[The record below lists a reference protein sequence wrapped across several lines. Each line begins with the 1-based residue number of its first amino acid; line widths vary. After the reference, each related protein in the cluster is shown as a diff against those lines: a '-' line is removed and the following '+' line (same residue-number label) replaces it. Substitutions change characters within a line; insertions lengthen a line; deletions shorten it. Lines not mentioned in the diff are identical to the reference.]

1 MNMKQTTKLLT
12 LALMVVAATFTS
24 CREEDMIRV
33 STQNLWFGLDA
44 QTDTL
49 DITSNCDWT
58 VIRNDTASWYTITP
72 LEGTKN
78 GSLLV
83 TVTALED
90 ADYRGS
96 TFVISSPGGHV
107 RRTIFVSQN
116 KLDFDGM
123 INKVFG
129 VMELEHWN
137 TDYFEQIIE
146 DSYKHKIYDP
156 YDTSTGYLMYFL
168 ADGTGVQRDH
178 HNDTAVYYAFVYDY
192 NPITQILH
200 VEFETINDEEEK
212 YDANVLTA
220 SDSLYRF
227 MHEYR
232 AHWWERADMRK
243 IGTIQPNER
252 AFLRRAAT
260 KRKGQGGIFQF

>member
-1 MNMKQTTKLLT
+1 
-12 LALMVVAATFTS
+12 
-24 CREEDMIRV
+24 MIRV

-129 VMELEHWN
+129 LTKLEHWN
-137 TDYFEQIIE
+137 TDFFGQIVE
-146 DSYKHKIYDP
+146 DSYETWEFDP
-156 YDTSTGYLMYFL
+156 YDTTRGQLMYFFEH
-168 ADGTGVQRDH
+168 GQGVQRNRELFDH
-178 HNDTAVYYAFVYDY
+178 AIYFPFEYEYDADSSILHIVFHLVNDSLEPY
-192 NPITQILH
+192 NP
-200 VEFETINDEEEK
+200 E
-212 YDANVLTA
+212 VLCA

-227 MHEYR
+227 MHEYKPDFF
-232 AHWWERADMRK
+232 ERADMRK
-243 IGTIQPNER
+243 VGTCSLDDHLMMR
-252 AFLRRAAT
+252 SKLS
-260 KRKGQGGIFQF
+260 KRKQGGPIFMQR

>member
-1 MNMKQTTKLLT
+1 
-12 LALMVVAATFTS
+12 
-24 CREEDMIRV
+24 
-33 STQNLWFGLDA
+33 
-44 QTDTL
+44 
-49 DITSNCDWT
+49 
-58 VIRNDTASWYTITP
+58 
-72 LEGTKN
+72 
-78 GSLLV
+78 
-83 TVTALED
+83 
-90 ADYRGS
+90 
-96 TFVISSPGGHV
+96 
-107 RRTIFVSQN
+107 
-116 KLDFDGM
+116 
-123 INKVFG
+123 
-129 VMELEHWN
+129 MELEHWN

-260 KRKGQGGIFQF
+260 KRKGQGGIEEGHSGNGQDR